1 MRLGYARVSTGAM
14 LDVIEFL
21 WSSLALFVAAA
32 RDRILEAD
40 SLVISRPRQLQ
51 WRP

>member
-1 MRLGYARVSTGAM
+1 M